1 MKVENVLK
9 SAWRI
14 FKPVITLGLSVV
26 ISQLSN
32 KAGSNKAIVQSTAE
46 EVKDKVIEEIDEA
59 LEEKNKKQISKEK
72 FNK

>member
-1 MKVENVLK
+1 MKVKNVLK

-46 EVKDKVIEEIDEA
+46 TVKDKMIEEIDEA
-59 LEEKNKKQISKEK
+59 LEEKNNKQTSKKE

>member
-1 MKVENVLK
+1 MEVKNVLK

-32 KAGSNKAIVQSTAE
+32 KAGSNKAIIQSTAE

-59 LEEKNKKQISKEK
+59 VEGKHKKQISKDE

>member
-46 EVKDKVIEEIDEA
+46 TVKDKMIEEIDKT
-59 LEEKNKKQISKEK
+59 LEEKNNKQISKKE

>member
-1 MKVENVLK
+1 MKVKNVLK

-14 FKPVITLGLSVV
+14 FKPVVTLGLSVV

-46 EVKDKVIEEIDEA
+46 TVKDKMIEEIDEA
-59 LEEKNKKQISKEK
+59 VEGKHNKQISKDEL
-72 FNK
+72 NK

>member
-1 MKVENVLK
+1 MKVKKGLK

-14 FKPVITLGLSVV
+14 LKPVITLGLSVV

-32 KAGSNKAIVQSTAE
+32 KAGSNKAIIQSTAE
-46 EVKDKVIEEIDEA
+46 TVKDKIIEEIDEA
-59 LEEKNKKQISKEK
+59 VEDKQNKQISKDE